1 LTRFQKE
8 SESSRNNNSKKS
20 YPPIF
25 NEVIFHPNGQLTNE
39 KKSAI
44 VPFRNNIPFK
54 ENGWMSPAPALPA
67 ILCILDGWG
76 IAPSS
81 KNNGISSAYT
91 PTWHHFMQTYPHA
104 KLQASELFVGLP
116 PGQMGNSEVGHM
128 TMGAGRIILQDLPR
142 IDESLGDRATIMGRD
157 EKLISN
163 PKFTNFIK
171 TLKKTGGACHII
183 GLLSPGGVHSHQAHM
198 EAIVRF
204 LIEAD
209 IPVHVHAILDGRD
222 TPPQSAY
229 DYVKEF
235 IANTN
240 HPLSTIGGRYYAM
253 DRDNRWDRI
262 EKAYQTII
270 FGDGPQIED
279 PLALLKDQYKKGLG
293 DEFILP
299 HSIAN
304 YNGVKDGDGLFMI
317 NFRADRVR
325 QILSAFLMPNF
336 TAFDQGDPISFAATL
351 GMGEYA
357 TELTPLI
364 PPLFPK
370 EKVTT
375 SLGAIVSAAGLKQL
389 RIAETEKY
397 AHVTFFFNGGREEV
411 FSGEDRILIP
421 SSNVATYD
429 LKPEMSADQLTDK
442 VVEIITSQDAAR
454 KYGLIVINF
463 ANTDMVGHTGV
474 KSAIIKAVETIDR
487 CLSRLEEAAKEGG
500 YAILITADHGNV
512 EQMVDE
518 ATGITHTAHT
528 CNPVPVILVNGPK
541 TVLTL
546 ADGQLSDIAPTV
558 LDLLGLPIPFEMTGT
573 SLLRKD
579 PFYDVA

>member
-1 LTRFQKE
+1 
-8 SESSRNNNSKKS
+8 
-20 YPPIF
+20 
-25 NEVIFHPNGQLTNE
+25 
-39 KKSAI
+39 
-44 VPFRNNIPFK
+44 
-54 ENGWMSPAPALPA
+54 MPAASHLPT

-81 KNNGISSAYT
+81 NNNGISKAYT
-91 PTWHHFMQTYPHA
+91 PTWEHFMQTCPHA

-116 PGQMGNSEVGHM
+116 KGQMGNSEVGHM
-128 TMGAGRIILQDLPR
+128 TMGAGRVILQDLPR
-142 IDESLGDRATIMGRD
+142 IDLSLNNQTTADGTD

-171 TLKKTGGACHII
+171 TLKKTGGACHVM
-183 GLLSPGGVHSHQAHM
+183 GLLSPGGVHSHQSHM
-198 EAIVRF
+198 EAIVNF
-204 LIEAD
+204 LTQTN

-229 DYVKEF
+229 GYVKEF
-235 IANTN
+235 IGNTN

-253 DRDNRWDRI
+253 DRDKRWDRI
-262 EKAYQTII
+262 EKAYQTIV
-270 FGDGPQIED
+270 FGDGSHIED
-279 PLALLKDQYKKGLG
+279 PLTLLQDQYKQGTG

-299 HSIAN
+299 HSIAD
-304 YNGVKDGDGLFMI
+304 YKGIKDGDGLFMI

-325 QILSAFLMPNF
+325 QILSAFLRPDF
-336 TAFDQGDPISFAATL
+336 TAFDRGRPISFGATL

-357 TELTPLI
+357 ADLTPLI

-370 EKVTT
+370 ETMKTP
-375 SLGAIVSAAGLKQL
+375 LGAIVSKAGLKQL

-411 FSGEDRILIP
+411 FPGEDRILIP
-421 SSNVATYD
+421 SLNVATYD

-442 VVEIITSQDAAR
+442 VTEIITSQDASH

-474 KSAIIKAVETIDR
+474 QTAIVKAVETIDH
-487 CLSRLEEAAKEGG
+487 CLSRLEAAAKEGG
-500 YAILITADHGNV
+500 YALLITADHGNV

-528 CNPVPVILVNGPK
+528 CNPVPIVLVNGPK
-541 TVLTL
+541 TISNLV
-546 ADGQLSDIAPTV
+546 DGQLSDIAPTV
-558 LDLLGLPIPFEMTGT
+558 LDLLGLSMPSDMTGT

-579 PFYDVA
+579 HSYDVA

>member
-1 LTRFQKE
+1 
-8 SESSRNNNSKKS
+8 
-20 YPPIF
+20 
-25 NEVIFHPNGQLTNE
+25 
-39 KKSAI
+39 
-44 VPFRNNIPFK
+44 
-54 ENGWMSPAPALPA
+54 MSPAPALPT

-81 KNNGISSAYT
+81 KNNGISRAYT
-91 PTWHHFMQTYPHA
+91 PTWRHFMQTYPHA

-116 PGQMGNSEVGHM
+116 TGQMGNSEVGHM
-128 TMGAGRIILQDLPR
+128 TMGAGRTILQDLPR
-142 IDESLGDRATIMGRD
+142 IDLSLNNQTATHSTD

-163 PKFTNFIK
+163 PKFTNFIT
-171 TLKKTGGACHII
+171 TLKKTGGACHVI
-183 GLLSPGGVHSHQAHM
+183 GLISPGGVHSHQAHM
-198 EAIVRF
+198 EAIVN
-204 LIEAD
+204 LLTQANIC
-209 IPVHVHAILDGRD
+209 VHIHGILDGRD

-235 IANTN
+235 MANTN
-240 HPLSTIGGRYYAM
+240 LPLSTIGGRYYAM
-253 DRDNRWDRI
+253 DRDNRWERI

-270 FGDGPQIED
+270 FGTGPHIED
-279 PLALLKDQYKKGLG
+279 PLTLLKDQYKQGVG

-304 YNGVKDGDGLFMI
+304 YNGIKDGDGLFMI

-325 QILSAFLMPNF
+325 QILSAFLVSKF
-336 TAFDQGDPISFAATL
+336 TAFDRGRPISFGATL

-364 PPLFPK
+364 PALFPK
-370 EKVTT
+370 ETMAAP
-375 SLGAIVSAAGLKQL
+375 LGAIVSAAGLKQL

-411 FSGEDRILIP
+411 FPGEDRILIP
-421 SSNVATYD
+421 SPDVATYD
-429 LKPEMSADQLTDK
+429 LKPEMSAEELTDK
-442 VVEIITSQDAAR
+442 VVEIITSQDVSH

-474 KSAIIKAVETIDR
+474 KAAIIKAVETIDR
-487 CLSRLEEAAKEGG
+487 CLSRLEEAAKKGG
-500 YAILITADHGNV
+500 YAVLITADHGNV

-541 TVLTL
+541 TVSTL

-558 LDLLGLPIPFEMTGT
+558 LELLGLPIPSEMTGT
-573 SLLRKD
+573 SLLRKRST
-579 PFYDVA
+579 YGLV